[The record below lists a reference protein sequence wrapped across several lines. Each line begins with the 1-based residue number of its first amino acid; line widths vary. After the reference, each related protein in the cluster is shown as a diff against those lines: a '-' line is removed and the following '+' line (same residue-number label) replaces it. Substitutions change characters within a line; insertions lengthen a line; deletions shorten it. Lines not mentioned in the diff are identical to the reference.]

1 MRKLTGMILGL
12 VLSITLNG
20 EMTAFAD
27 TMYVNASHL
36 NMRNEAAMTGEVLHL
51 LPRGTAV
58 ERVQDLGEWSLV
70 TVNGKNGYVA
80 SRYLVNEQSSAGQTS
95 AGQVRQTSAGQT
107 DAGQSAKQSGAS
119 GQTAETT
126 NAAQPHA
133 TSANIAASWD
143 VSLDTNAPYA
153 SFSKINSGKA
163 IFYQS
168 SSANRKEKTICVNA
182 GHGTKGGSSVKTLCH
197 PDGTPKVT
205 GGTTSAGATTAV
217 AVSSG
222 MTFNDGT
229 PESKVTLAMAK
240 VLKEKLLAEG
250 YDVLMIREDDDVQLD
265 NIARTVLANTNAD
278 CHIALHWDS
287 TATDKGCFFMSVP
300 NNAAYRAME
309 PVASHWQSH
318 NRLGTCLI
326 DGLRAHGNKIFS
338 SGSMEMD
345 LTQTSYSTVPSVD
358 IELGDKASSY
368 GDATLSQL
376 ADGLVSGINQFFQ

>member
-1 MRKLTGMILGL
+1 MKRIGGMITVL
-12 VLSITLNG
+12 VLTMTLSFN
-20 EMTAFAD
+20 MTALAD
-27 TMYVNASHL
+27 TMYVNASNL
-36 NMRNEAAMTGEVLHL
+36 NMRKEASITGEVLQL

-58 ERVQDLGEWSLV
+58 ERVQDLGEWSQV
-70 TVNGKNGYVA
+70 NVNGKSGYVA
-80 SRYLVNEQSSAGQTS
+80 SRYLNAGQQASVSAGQTHV
-95 AGQVRQTSAGQT
+95 A
-107 DAGQSAKQSGAS
+107 
-119 GQTAETT
+119 
-126 NAAQPHA
+126 
-133 TSANIAASWD
+133 SANVAKSWE
-143 VSLDTNAPYA
+143 VSLDMNAPYA
-153 SFSKINSGKA
+153 SFTKINSGKA

-168 SSANRKEKTICVNA
+168 SSVNRKEKVICVNA
-182 GHGTKGGSSVKTLCH
+182 GHGTKGGFSVKTLCH

-205 GGTTSAGATTAV
+205 SGTTAAGATTAV

-250 YDVLMIREDDDVQLD
+250 YDVLMIRESDDVQLD
-265 NIARTVLANTNAD
+265 NIARSVLANTNAD
-278 CHIALHWDS
+278 CHVALHWDS
-287 TATDKGCFFMSVP
+287 TSKDKGCFFMSVP
-300 NNAAYRAME
+300 NHAAYRAME

-326 DGLRAHGNKIFS
+326 DGLREHGNKIFS

-368 GDATLSQL
+368 SDAALGKL
-376 ADGLVSGINQFFQ
+376 ADGLVSGINQFFR

>member
-1 MRKLTGMILGL
+1 MKKFSGIVLGL
-12 VLSITLNG
+12 ALMTSLNCD
-20 EMTAFAD
+20 MTALAG
-27 TMYVNASHL
+27 TMYVNASNL
-36 NMRNEAAMTGEVLHL
+36 NMRKEASMTGQVVQL
-51 LPRGTAV
+51 LPRGTEV
-58 ERVQDLGEWSLV
+58 EQVQDLGEWSRV
-70 TVNGKNGYVA
+70 TVNGKSGYVA
-80 SRYLVNEQSSAGQTS
+80 TRYLAASKSVGSQQAAAPTAGQTH
-95 AGQVRQTSAGQT
+95 V
-107 DAGQSAKQSGAS
+107 
-119 GQTAETT
+119 
-126 NAAQPHA
+126 
-133 TSANIAASWD
+133 TSANVAKSWD
-143 VSLDTNAPYA
+143 VSLNMNAPYA
-153 SFSKINSGKA
+153 SFTKINSGKA

-205 GGTTSAGATTAV
+205 SGTTAAGATTAV

-240 VLKEKLLAEG
+240 ILKEKLLAEG
-250 YDVLMIREDDDVQLD
+250 YDVLMIREGDDVQLD
-265 NIARTVLANTNAD
+265 NIARSVLANTNAD

-287 TATDKGCFFMSVP
+287 TTKDKGCFFMSVP

-309 PVASHWQSH
+309 PVASHWESH

-326 DGLRAHGNKIFS
+326 DGLRAEGNKIFS
-338 SGSMEMD
+338 NGSMEMD

-368 GDATLSQL
+368 SDAALKKL
-376 ADGLVSGINQFFQ
+376 ADGLVSGINQFYR

>member
-12 VLSITLNG
+12 ALSITLNG

-36 NMRNEAAMTGEVLHL
+36 NMRKEAAMTGEVLHL

-80 SRYLVNEQSSAGQTS
+80 SRYLVNEQSSAGQ
-95 AGQVRQTSAGQT
+95 
-107 DAGQSAKQSGAS
+107 SAKQSGAS

-143 VSLDTNAPYA
+143 VSLDTNVPYA